1 MPFYGYR
8 VEVLPSMPI
17 EGTFSIAI
25 MVVTEDMVEKWQLLN
40 SFVSRKKEY
49 FLTVHR
55 PFNVHQTKCE
65 HENSKGTHIFCKL
78 KSNSEIRTIWSNTS
92 TFSSKGHCSGKQQF
106 WFSQVNSLSKS
117 LFHFFILFLHIFHLS
132 FLLLSLSIFLYS
144 LRFS

>member
-1 MPFYGYR
+1 
-8 VEVLPSMPI
+8 MPI

-78 KSNSEIRTIWSNTS
+78 KSNSEIRTI
-92 TFSSKGHCSGKQQF
+92 
-106 WFSQVNSLSKS
+106 
-117 LFHFFILFLHIFHLS
+117 
-132 FLLLSLSIFLYS
+132 
-144 LRFS
+144 

>member
-78 KSNSEIRTIWSNTS
+78 KSNSEIRTI
-92 TFSSKGHCSGKQQF
+92 
-106 WFSQVNSLSKS
+106 
-117 LFHFFILFLHIFHLS
+117 
-132 FLLLSLSIFLYS
+132 
-144 LRFS
+144 